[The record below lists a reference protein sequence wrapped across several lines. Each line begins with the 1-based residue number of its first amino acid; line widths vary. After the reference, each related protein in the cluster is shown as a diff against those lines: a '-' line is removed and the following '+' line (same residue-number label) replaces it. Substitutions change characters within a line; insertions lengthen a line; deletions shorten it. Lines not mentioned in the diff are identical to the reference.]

1 MRYNTMARFDEY
13 DDNMIYDYNIDYRT
27 IYSTT
32 FDTYQEAAEFVADKD
47 PDEFTQDGTT
57 VLYSVEDTIT
67 EEAIEDEDTALY
79 YLDYDI
85 PKHIMVDGVDFD
97 LIDTE
102 IIQVIEF

>member
-1 MRYNTMARFDEY
+1 MRYNTMARFADY
-13 DDNMIYDYNIDYRT
+13 DDNILYDYNIDYRA

-32 FDTYQEAAEFVADKD
+32 FDTYQKALEFVADKD
-47 PDEFTQDGTT
+47 PDEFTQEGTT

-67 EEAIEDEDTALY
+67 EEDIEDEDTALY

-85 PKHIMVDGVDFD
+85 PNHIMIDGVNFD
-97 LIDTE
+97 LIDAE